1 MSRVSIVMKTHIS
14 KRGGV
19 KLVVIVGA
27 CLLLAGFA
35 WSDRRDR
42 LDRVDGSSM
51 TEENIVTAADPAK
64 AKAAFNEAAKV
75 FFSARCAN
83 CHPAS
88 DTPTQGDEMVPH
100 TMGVT
105 RGEEGRGVYGQKC
118 TTCHQNENLAG
129 EHMPPGTSKD
139 WHMPP
144 ANQKM
149 VFQGLTPRQLCMNF
163 KDPSKNGGHKTLAA
177 AMEHVQ
183 KKDPLVIW
191 AWDPGNGRTVPPMSF
206 DAFAAKVQEWV
217 DNGGVCPD

>member
-1 MSRVSIVMKTHIS
+1 MKSATHFS
-14 KRGGV
+14 KRRLL
-19 KLVVIVGA
+19 KLSVIVGL

-35 WSDRRDR
+35 WSERPP
-42 LDRVDGSSM
+42 RVDGSSM
-51 TEENIVTAADPAK
+51 NDETIASSPDPAK
-64 AKAAFNEAAKV
+64 AKAAFNEAARV

-88 DTPTQGDEMVPH
+88 DTPTQGDSMTPH

-105 RGEEGRGVYGQKC
+105 RGEEGKGVYGQKC

-144 ANQKM
+144 ADQKM
-149 VFQGLTPRQLCMNF
+149 VFQGLTPRQLCANF

-191 AWDPGNGRTVPPMSF
+191 AWDPGNGRTVPPMTF
-206 DAFAAKVQEWV
+206 DAFSAKVQEWV
-217 DNGGVCPD
+217 DNGGACPD